1 MNEPREILV
10 IDDCKNIRLTIK
22 TALETDGWEVS
33 GAADGEEGFA
43 LLETGRFRLAL
54 LDLQLAGMDGIEVL
68 RRIRKTD
75 PGIAVIIITAYGT
88 VSNSVE
94 AMKLGAVD
102 FLQKPFSPDTLR
114 ALVAEIMSQHAAGIG
129 SGCSAPQTGGDF
141 RRAAKVALRLGDYS
155 AAERHLQQAVRL
167 DARNPETFNLMGVTL
182 EVSGNQL
189 EAQKCYRAALSL
201 HSGYEPARQN
211 LERLTMRGGKGTI
224 LLGR

>member
-1 MNEPREILV
+1 MNEHREILV
-10 IDDCKNIRLTIK
+10 IDDCKNIRLTIQ

-33 GAADGEEGFA
+33 CAADGEEGFA
-43 LLETGRFRLAL
+43 LLETGRFRVAL
-54 LDLQLAGMDGIEVL
+54 LDLQLPGMDGIEVL

-75 PGIAVIIITAYGT
+75 PGIAFIIITAYGT

-94 AMKLGAVD
+94 AMKLGAID

-114 ALVAEIMSQHAAGIG
+114 ALVAEIMSQHVAGNETG
-129 SGCSAPQTGGDF
+129 SSRSQTSGDF
-141 RRAAKVALRLGDYS
+141 LRAAKAAMRIGDYL
-155 AAERHLQQAVRL
+155 AAERNLQEAVRL

-189 EAQKCYRAALSL
+189 EAQRCYRAALSL
-201 HSGYEPARQN
+201 HPGYEPARQN
-211 LERLTMRGGKGTI
+211 LERLTMNGGKGTI

>member
-1 MNEPREILV
+1 MNEHREILV
-10 IDDCKNIRLTIK
+10 IDDCKNIRLTIQ

-33 GAADGEEGFA
+33 GAADGEEGVA

-54 LDLQLAGMDGIEVL
+54 LDLQLPGMDGIEVL

-88 VSNSVE
+88 VANSVE

-102 FLQKPFSPDTLR
+102 FLQKPFSPDALR
-114 ALVAEIMSQHAAGIG
+114 SIIADIMSQLVPETGAAAAQPKT
-129 SGCSAPQTGGDF
+129 SGEF
-141 RRAAKVALRLGDYS
+141 LRAAKAAMRIGDYS
-155 AAERHLQQAVRL
+155 AAERSLQEAVRL

-182 EVSGNQL
+182 EVSGSQL

-201 HSGYEPARQN
+201 DPGHEPARRN
-211 LERLTMRGGKGTI
+211 LERLTMNGGKGSI